1 MISATMP
8 DLAGMLSSLN
18 YLKISDGADRRTTLD
33 DFKKSY
39 REERIQDQV
48 EYFSR
53 NATRSDKKAV
63 SYKLTVAGSVILAL
77 VANLWMLLAS
87 FWLKKYF
94 SANWL
99 TGRAFA
105 GTVCFQIA
113 TVAGALLVVND
124 WRRRRERYRELHD
137 LLVIWDKQI
146 ASARTWPILLR
157 TATRVERALLAEVL
171 EWRSLIRNRK
181 LPRK

>member
-1 MISATMP
+1 MGAESLP
-8 DLAGMLSSLN
+8 DLAGMLASLN
-18 YLKISDGADRRTTLD
+18 YLKISDAADRRTTLD

-39 REERIQDQV
+39 REERIQDQI

-53 NATRSDKKAV
+53 NATRSDQKARN
-63 SYKLTVAGSVILAL
+63 YKATVTSAVILAL
-77 VANLWMLLAS
+77 CANLWMLLGS

-94 SANWL
+94 GTNWL
-99 TGRAFA
+99 TALAFA

-157 TATRVERALLAEVL
+157 IATRVERALLVEVL